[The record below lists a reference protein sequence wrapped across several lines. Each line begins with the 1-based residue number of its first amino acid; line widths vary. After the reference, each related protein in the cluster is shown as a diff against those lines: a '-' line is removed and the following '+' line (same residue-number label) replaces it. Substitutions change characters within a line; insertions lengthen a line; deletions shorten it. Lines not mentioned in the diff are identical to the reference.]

1 MEPGHRGQLAR
12 LIRERPVFV
21 NVGGC
26 RGSRSLKRRNWGE
39 YICFRGVFRGETAA
53 CPDHRNIRTLA
64 IGNLTGRGPK
74 RILGISVRV
83 RTSAGLVSGGAPN
96 TEISRRIFVSA
107 TDDQPTLPAPRPS
120 GPRRLGLSGKL
131 LLLTIPLVMIALL
144 MIYVPSIANFWTNR
158 LNDRLAAANT
168 AALVLDA
175 APLGHGA
182 GFAGAADP
190 DQRRRARGRHQDG
203 AAAPAARQRR
213 PAGGDRPRHRHAD
226 PDGVVCDRRVLRDH
240 AGDRQPDHPRGGARA
255 RRRAIHRGGGR

>member
-1 MEPGHRGQLAR
+1 MLAGPKTGHFRPKRAAPGRNRDIADSWRGLYGSDLFSSMSGVAA
-12 LIRERPVFV
+12 V
-21 NVGGC
+21 
-26 RGSRSLKRRNWGE
+26 SRSLKRRNWGE

-83 RTSAGLVSGGAPN
+83 RTNAGLVSGGAPH

-144 MIYVPSIANFWTNR
+144 MIYVPSIANFWINR

-190 DQRRRARGRHQDG
+190 DQHRRARGRHQDG

-213 PAGGDRPRHRHAD
+213 SAG
-226 PDGVVCDRRVLRDH
+226 RRSTTTSTC
-240 AGDRQPDHPRGGARA
+240 GP
-255 RRRAIHRGGGR
+255 